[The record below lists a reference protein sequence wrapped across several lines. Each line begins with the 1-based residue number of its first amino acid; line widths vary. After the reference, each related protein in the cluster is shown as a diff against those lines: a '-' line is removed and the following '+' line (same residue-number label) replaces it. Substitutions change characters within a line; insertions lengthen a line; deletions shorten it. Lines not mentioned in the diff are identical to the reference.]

1 MSIEPIE
8 YRKVRDEWRRHSTE
22 NAKVKVAQK
31 HFEAIG
37 IDAETVDS
45 AVGVPGNWSL

>member
-1 MSIEPIE
+1 MAIEPIE
-8 YRKVRDEWRRHSTE
+8 YKKERDEWRRHPTE
-22 NAKVKVAQK
+22 NAKVKAAQK

-37 IDAETVDS
+37 IGAETVDY